1 MLFTANKPCH
11 VPHAS
16 RVTTSRKIFTEIFYF
31 VFKELIRS
39 WSYVSSLTN
48 LKTFFKKLLASTDEK
63 EKQKK
68 KKRKAVAKRFALH
81 TNANKVRKGTV
92 SNLYFQY

>member
-1 MLFTANKPCH
+1 MSCAT
-11 VPHAS
+11 
-16 RVTTSRKIFTEIFYF
+16 RVTSNNFQKDIYGNILF

-39 WSYVSSLTN
+39 WSYASSLTN

-81 TNANKVRKGTV
+81 TNAIKVRKGTV